1 MAVTQGLTAAIKK
14 LGRPMTYYPGL
25 ARLVGFKESIFL
37 CQLVYWTPRCA
48 ASEKGLGWIFKSVE
62 EMEEETALGY
72 KEQIRIRK
80 SLVEQGL
87 INEDYDRETHR
98 LYFKVA
104 VEKLDSLAEHLPDGH
119 MPKGKVAHDQQG
131 DGTCPKVS
139 SHLPKGQIDKGSR
152 DYTEITTEIT
162 QGEATAAIPPDLHPL
177 NYGEMLLTVLE
188 LPLNFAN
195 KTAAA
200 DTIQAEI
207 TAGKSPPSAYEFVLA
222 GCLDA
227 RHEGWPINKFFLQDA
242 KHRFENRKAN
252 PSGKQSVATST
263 AGTGNTA
270 RDKQLRS
277 IASLRH
283 AATQHASRG
292 DARNPGER

>member
-1 MAVTQGLTAAIKK
+1 MSWKATAFVKELRDGLSITEKFVLLILADYHRTDGKNEWPSMATLASDC
-14 LGRPMTYYPGL
+14 LMTERGVQQVI
-25 ARLVGFKESIFL
+25 ARLDGSFIRREIGGGRGNNNAYKFIGLDIAKGEQETPNGCAVNGHSVNETPHSRAENPAQPSDKPRTAVPRNKVLQDLPVKE
-37 CQLVYWTPRCA
+37 PN
-48 ASEKGLGWIFKSVE
+48 GE
-62 EMEEETALGY
+62 E
-72 KEQIRIRK
+72 
-80 SLVEQGL
+80 
-87 INEDYDRETHR
+87 
-98 LYFKVA
+98 
-104 VEKLDSLAEHLPDGH
+104 
-119 MPKGKVAHDQQG
+119 
-131 DGTCPKVS
+131 
-139 SHLPKGQIDKGSR
+139 
-152 DYTEITTEIT
+152 
-162 QGEATAAIPPDLHPL
+162 IPPDLHPL

-188 LPLNFAN
+188 LPLNFSN

-252 PSGKQSVATST
+252 PSGKQSGATST

-283 AATQHASRG
+283 AATQHAPRG